1 MSEFPPD
8 RQTEMSPMQIRQILD
23 EELHLFRLILKETDD
38 YVGDL
43 DRFSLTHLTEL
54 LQRRKQWIDELL
66 LLETRRQ
73 VLNYHPLEDFK
84 QEISDIL
91 HALITID
98 AQLMDF
104 LKMRKQAVIKDL
116 AQITDNKSRS
126 PGGRSL
132 KENMRIIDLV
142 QE

>member
-1 MSEFPPD
+1 MSEYPSD
-8 RQTEMSPMQIRQILD
+8 RLSEMDSGQIQQILD
-23 EELHLFRLILKETDD
+23 EELQLFRAILKETDD
-38 YVGDL
+38 YAREL
-43 DRFSLTHLTEL
+43 DRLSLNRLTEL
-54 LQRRKQWIDELL
+54 LQHRKKWIDELL

-73 VLNYHPLEDFK
+73 YLNYHPPEEYK
-84 QEISDIL
+84 QELSDIL
-91 HALITID
+91 HTLITID

-126 PGGRSL
+126 PKGNFL
-132 KENMRIIDLV
+132 KGEMQIIDLV

>member
-43 DRFSLTHLTEL
+43 DRFTLTSLTEL
-54 LQRRKQWIDELL
+54 LQRRKRWIDELL

-73 VLNYHPLEDFK
+73 CLNYHPPVDYK

-126 PGGRSL
+126 PDGRSL